1 MKSKRFLLVLLLVLL
16 MSLMIAGAALA
27 SPEVMADEVLPVIQS
42 RFGLV
47 GN

>member
-27 SPEVMADEVLPVIQS
+27 APEVLVESDAPGIMS
-42 RFGLV
+42 RFALIGD
-47 GN
+47 